1 MILEQELYIP
11 VTKCFLS
18 RIQNQTFKDIQ
29 NWRLHTLETDCHG
42 ITTMVLLCF
51 SHNQHRMI
59 EHTESIEP

>member
-1 MILEQELYIP
+1 MILEQKFYKQ
-11 VTKCFLS
+11 VKKCSLS
-18 RIQNQTFKDIQ
+18 RIPNQTFKDIQ
-29 NWRLHTLETDCHG
+29 NWRLHTQATDCHG